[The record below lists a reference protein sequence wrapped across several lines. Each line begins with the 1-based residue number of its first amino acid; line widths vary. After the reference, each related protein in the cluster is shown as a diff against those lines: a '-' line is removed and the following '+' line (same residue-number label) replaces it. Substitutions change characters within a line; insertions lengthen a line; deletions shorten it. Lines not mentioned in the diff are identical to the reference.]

1 MLIPHLTNAFDQHFM
16 GGQQQQREDFEKIF
30 FRNAIWMHL
39 RGFST
44 LLVEH
49 TFLMKCKEENQLIS
63 QLQHEVENLDVSR
76 ELKMWS

>member
-1 MLIPHLTNAFDQHFM
+1 MPLTNILLGDSSN
-16 GGQQQQREDFEKIF
+16 REDFEKIF

-39 RGFST
+39 GGFST
-44 LLVEH
+44 LLVEN
-49 TFLMKCKEENQLIS
+49 TFLMKCKEENQLIP